1 MSILDSESSEDDSLP
16 HDEENA
22 NAFLVQGQEH
32 ITLTPARI
40 QHTHERTRTPNS
52 DSNTPI
58 VDNELPPLTSHQ
70 LSARQIIDKKLPE
83 FNGNP
88 AEWPLFLSTFKQTT
102 KMCGLTNDENLIRLR
117 QALKDKAKERVVSQ
131 LSIPSLVPQIIK
143 TLQMIYGR
151 PEQILHLQINK
162 IKNEPALKSD
172 KLESLI
178 DFSVMVNNLCAT
190 MEASDLF
197 NHLNS
202 PMLLQELVD
211 KLPPNL
217 KLDWAAFR
225 VRTPTIN
232 LISFQEWLSEIAE
245 RACPVMS
252 TC

>member
-1 MSILDSESSEDDSLP
+1 M
-16 HDEENA
+16 
-22 NAFLVQGQEH
+22 AFWV
-32 ITLTPARI
+32 T
-40 QHTHERTRTPNS
+40 
-52 DSNTPI
+52 
-58 VDNELPPLTSHQ
+58 
-70 LSARQIIDKKLPE
+70 
-83 FNGNP
+83 
-88 AEWPLFLSTFKQTT
+88 KQTT
-102 KMCGLTNDENLIRLR
+102 KMCGLTNEENSIRLR

-162 IKNEPALKSD
+162 IRNEPALKND

-197 NHLNS
+197 KHLNS
-202 PMLLQELVD
+202 PLLLQELVD

-217 KLDWAAFR
+217 KLEWAAFR

-245 RACPVMS
+245 RACTVMPLKHVDTNQKS
-252 TC
+252 TKNNYHMNFHEEDNQKSLPKYDKKCLICHGN